1 MAMNDLFPYL
11 YEIIKPF
18 QVNRKTVE
26 IKSKAELSNIILL
39 LDN

>member
-11 YEIIKPF
+11 SESIKPF